1 MRASSVSGEIMYF
14 MKAKNIKILF
24 LVVAVI
30 FGLLYAV
37 SYNKESKINSI
48 ENYERIFYNVE
59 ELQFF
64 AEENNFY
71 STTNPTKD
79 LKELKK
85 VKLNY
90 LPVSEDR
97 SKNREFE
104 YKIIINGKFSIYI
117 NSDFSQLWLDDS
129 KTININYN
137 DGSWSKELN
146 EGILPSFSYFIENPE
161 VLKNL
166 FQEHSQHLMR

>member
-1 MRASSVSGEIMYF
+1 MRASSVSGGIMYF

-79 LKELKK
+79 LKELITT
-85 VKLNY
+85 LN
-90 LPVSEDR
+90 
-97 SKNREFE
+97 
-104 YKIIINGKFSIYI
+104 IIFT
-117 NSDFSQLWLDDS
+117 F
-129 KTININYN
+129 
-137 DGSWSKELN
+137 
-146 EGILPSFSYFIENPE
+146 
-161 VLKNL
+161 
-166 FQEHSQHLMR
+166 